1 MKYFQWSDTAVR
13 AVAVA
18 QFVVLDILFFTL
30 FISALRRAVVAKL
43 EKH

>member
-1 MKYFQWSDTAVR
+1 MKYFQWSDTAVT
-13 AVAVA
+13 VA

-30 FISALRRAVVAKL
+30 FILALRRAVVAKL